1 MNDKLDLVID
11 KINDLKE
18 HQNVKINNLHEN
30 IEEFKN
36 RLKAHQM
43 KEEMDLVDIK
53 KDLKYHIK
61 RTDELQNNT
70 NILTQLHID
79 NQKRIDQNEDEI
91 KINSTKVIALEV
103 PKNARKYLVVAFKG
117 LGIVAVGILSI
128 LKLIDYIK

>member
-18 HQNVKINNLHEN
+18 HQNVKIDNLHEN